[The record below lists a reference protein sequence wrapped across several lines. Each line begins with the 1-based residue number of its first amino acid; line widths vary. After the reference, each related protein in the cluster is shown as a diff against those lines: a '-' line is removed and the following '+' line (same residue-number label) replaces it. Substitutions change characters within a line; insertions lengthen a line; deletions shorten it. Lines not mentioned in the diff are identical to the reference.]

1 MGTYILRRLLQMIPV
16 VLGATFFIF
25 MLVYALPGEPWEGR
39 CGERPCSDAYIAK
52 FKQDYNLDKPVLVQY
67 GLYLGKLIH
76 GDLGTNYYNN
86 QVSDELL
93 LRYPTTIKLAL
104 VALIV
109 QLVVG
114 IMAGVLAGV
123 RRGSFI
129 DSLVTIS
136 TLVVISIPIFVIG
149 SLAQF
154 TILTLGLNQTIPV
167 TASAGAMSQLIL
179 PGVVLGSLSVAYVA
193 RLTRANLVENLRA
206 DYVRTAKAKGL
217 SWGRT
222 VGLHTLRNSLIPVI
236 TFIGYDVGQLMGGA
250 VVTERIFNINGIG
263 GFIFRSIDQLDGV
276 SVVGAVTVLV
286 LIYLLA
292 NLVVDVMYGV
302 LDPRIS
308 HD

>member
-1 MGTYILRRLLQMIPV
+1 MIPV

-167 TASAGAMSQLIL
+167 TASAGTMSQLIL